1 MATFFMTG
9 AVFTAGIM
17 VGIAVEFLI
26 VRRIIRD
33 KRFHVTWR
41 SSHD

>member
-1 MATFFMTG
+1 MTIFFLFG

-17 VGIAVEFLI
+17 VGVVMEFLI

-41 SSHD
+41 KQP

>member
-1 MATFFMTG
+1 MTSFFLSG
-9 AVFTAGIM
+9 AVFTAGII
-17 VGIAVEFLI
+17 VGIVVEFLV

-41 SSHD
+41 KQP